1 MKRILTTVLGVLI
14 ISLILP
20 AQVDPEPVKSWS
32 GASELITADLLGQV
46 YIVKTGNLTKYSETG
61 DSLFTWS
68 DPGSGSITW
77 VDASDPLRIL
87 VFYSDFNLVRFLNNR
102 LAPLSDP
109 IKLDN
114 LNITHPLALASSRQG
129 GFWILDG
136 TTLRLRY
143 FDYLLN
149 LQVESAPLRFAGNQP
164 LNGLRLI
171 ESANRLWLHIPGQ
184 EIRQYDLFA
193 NLIRRIPVT
202 APSVSLYGQQLLF
215 VYPDKLTLFSDPF
228 IPETSLTQWSGN
240 PLLDAYLLDKRLLV
254 RTAREVV
261 LINR

>member
-1 MKRILTTVLGVLI
+1 MKRILSTGFGALI

-20 AQVDPEPVKSWS
+20 AQVDPLLVKSWP
-32 GASELITADLLGQV
+32 GESELITADLLGQV

-68 DPGSGSITW
+68 DPASGSINW

-87 VFYSDFNLVRFLNNR
+87 VFHRDFNLVRFLNNR

-114 LNITHPLALASSRQG
+114 LNITNPLALASSRQG

-149 LQVESAPLRFAGNQP
+149 LQVESSPQSFAGTQP
-164 LNGLRLI
+164 LSGLRLI
-171 ESANRLWLHIPGQ
+171 ESADRLWLHIPGQ

-202 APSVSLYGQQLLF
+202 AAAVSLYGQQLLF

-228 IPETSLTQWSGN
+228 VPEISLTPWSGN
-240 PLLDAYLLDKRLLV
+240 PLLDAYVLDKRLLV
-254 RTAREVV
+254 RTTREVM